1 MSAENTSLAAV
12 EVGESGELPGAAV
25 AVDTTTLDGA
35 AAVGSVEIEG
45 VNHACVI
52 VVYPADDVAALNVS
66 SLGSAVRTA
75 LLSVS

>member
-1 MSAENTSLAAV
+1 MPTENISLGEVFLGDIPAA
-12 EVGESGELPGAAV
+12 SV
-25 AVDTTTLDGA
+25 AVDTTTLEGA
-35 AAVGSVEIEG
+35 AAVGSVEVEG

-52 VVYPADDVAALNVS
+52 VVYPTADVAGLNVS